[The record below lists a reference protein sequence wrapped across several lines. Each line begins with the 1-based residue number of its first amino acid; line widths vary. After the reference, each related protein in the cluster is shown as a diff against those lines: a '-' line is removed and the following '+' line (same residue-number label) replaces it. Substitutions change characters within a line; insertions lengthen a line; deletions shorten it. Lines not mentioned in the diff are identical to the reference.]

1 MTRLLGYR
9 YMKMPKIVRGYQT
22 SISLEK
28 LKELLPSGW
37 KHKPDWTSVDL
48 YLFIACE
55 CRRKQCSEYIV
66 PSGYLAKKAEHCH
79 DGIARKLKKMADIG
93 LLEKNHFKE
102 KGRHFTKI
110 KLIDFKDSLV

>member
-9 YMKMPKIVRGYQT
+9 YIKKPKIVRGYQT
-22 SISLEK
+22 SISLKK

-55 CRRKQCSEYIV
+55 CKRKQCGEYIV
-66 PSGYLAKKAEHCH
+66 PSRYLAEKASHCH
-79 DGIARKLKKMADIG
+79 DGITRKLKKMADIG
-93 LLEKNHFKE
+93 LIETSHFQE
-102 KGRHFTKI
+102 KGQHFTK
-110 KLIDFKDSLV
+110 LRLTNNFSD